1 MSNIINK
8 SNHPV
13 QIKRINVRI
22 WKFRD
27 EIEKAIAIRLI
38 ESNEQGVELNI
49 EDIKKFYTRK
59 KPKYLDPD
67 YDPAEDNDEDDEEIG
82 TDGLDSSGNVVD
94 EESENSDKEDSKT
107 PEEKEE
113 KEEKEEEKEE
123 KEEEKEEKEED
134 DEAAKLATE
143 MLGDNAASTP
153 EEDEAAKLA
162 AEMLGDQGSSN
173 SDADD
178 LSMLEDQGTPTET
191 TATPKAL
198 ERVVPDDDRVSYG
211 FALLSDL
218 NMEEM
223 LVFSKDGYTFGQN
236 ICIEFLIPKSF
247 TISGEVVGVSHI
259 GRTSKIISE
268 TKPDYRVQLEFTYL
282 FETERS
288 NLRDFLKSVEPTI
301 PPAPK
306 KLKRPE
312 SDDDG
317 DDEFEDLGF

>member
-27 EIEKAIAIRLI
+27 EIEKAIALRLI
-38 ESNEQGVELNI
+38 ESNEQGIELDI

-59 KPKYLDPD
+59 KPKYLDPN
-67 YDPAEDNDEDDEEIG
+67 YDPEDDDDSEEGEIG
-82 TDGLDSSGNVVD
+82 ADGLDSSGNVMD
-94 EESENSDKEDSKT
+94 EEALEMMAAMGGGAEEKDEDSQS
-107 PEEKEE
+107 EES
-113 KEEKEEEKEE
+113 
-123 KEEEKEEKEED
+123 EED
-134 DEAAKLATE
+134 DEAAKLAAE
-143 MLGDNAASTP
+143 MLGDQAASTP

-162 AEMLGDQGSSN
+162 AEMLGDQGSAD
-173 SDADD
+173 SDADA
-178 LSMLEDQGTPTET
+178 LAAAMLGDQGSTTKVENET
-191 TATPKAL
+191 KEL
-198 ERVVPDDDRVSYG
+198 QRVIPDEDRISYG

-218 NMEEM
+218 NMDEM
-223 LVFSKDGYTFGQN
+223 LVFSKDGYKFGQN
-236 ICIEFLIPKSF
+236 VCVEFLIPKEF
-247 TISGEVVGVSHI
+247 TISGEVVAVSHI

-268 TKPDYRVQLEFTYL
+268 TKPDYRIQLNFTYL
-282 FETERS
+282 FENERA

-301 PPAPK
+301 PPAPQ

-312 SDDDG
+312 SENDD

>member
-27 EIEKAIAIRLI
+27 EIEKAIALRLI

-67 YDPAEDNDEDDEEIG
+67 YETDDDGEEIG
-82 TDGLDSSGNVVD
+82 ADGLDSSGNVMD
-94 EESENSDKEDSKT
+94 EEALEMKAAMGGGEESEEGDKEDSDKEDSDKEDSET
-107 PEEKEE
+107 PEKKEE
-113 KEEKEEEKEE
+113 VEE
-123 KEEEKEEKEED
+123 
-134 DEAAKLATE
+134 DEAAKLAAE
-143 MLGDNAASTP
+143 MLGDQAATTP

-162 AEMLGDQGSSN
+162 AEMLGDQG
-173 SDADD
+173 
-178 LSMLEDQGTPTET
+178 LPTET
-191 TATPKAL
+191 ATTAAQKAL
-198 ERVVPDDDRVSYG
+198 ERVVPDDDHVSFG

-247 TISGEVVGVSHI
+247 MISGEVVGVSHI

-268 TKPDYRVQLEFTYL
+268 TKPDYRLQLEFTYL

-312 SDDDG
+312 SDDDDG

>member
-27 EIEKAIAIRLI
+27 EIEKAIALRLI

-67 YDPAEDNDEDDEEIG
+67 YDPDDDDDKEIG
-82 TDGLDSSGNVVD
+82 ADGLDSSGNVMD
-94 EESENSDKEDSKT
+94 EEALEMMAAMGGGEESQESDKENSDKEDSET
-107 PEEKEE
+107 PEA
-113 KEEKEEEKEE
+113 
-123 KEEEKEEKEED
+123 EED
-134 DEAAKLATE
+134 DEAAKLAAE
-143 MLGDNAASTP
+143 MLGDQASPTP

-162 AEMLGDQGSSN
+162 AEMLGDKGSSN

-178 LSMLEDQGTPTET
+178 LSMLGDQGTPTET

-301 PPAPK
+301 PPLPK

-312 SDDDG
+312 TDG
-317 DDEFEDLGF
+317 DGEDEFEDLGF